1 MRKILLATTAL
12 VGVAL
17 YGGTAAAQQQ
27 GLQVTMG
34 GYTEFR
40 AGFFDESRRATSGTL
55 VNGTSLN
62 PPYAPGDAVRY
73 TRGGTDFDTEWKLNV
88 DAKGKSAEYNVEYG
102 AHVDLTNTPSAT
114 AFNSF
119 VAQNGTMV
127 HTDQAYVW
135 VSGKWGKALMGD
147 EHGASDLFVTAPT
160 VGTGQT
166 GNGAVYTNY
175 LNPGTVFAISPSYI
189 DSDENSTKITYYTPK
204 LGNDQHK
211 VQFGASYAPNA
222 FNRGQQVSVF
232 RNQITNGSGSSLLLS
247 GPAGA
252 VPYENMLE
260 FGGKYEGQWSKVGVL
275 ASFQVIAADDNNK
288 YTLNGV
294 NTARDFVGYG
304 LGAQATYA
312 GFTLGGSWYDPG
324 RYMTIAGQN
333 KDQSSWTIG
342 GKYEYQKAAVAV
354 SYLSGEGYGGVF
366 RTLPTP
372 ANPHDNYVKNYQAV
386 GVGATYS
393 LFPGFV
399 TGVDAVFFD
408 QDHRV
413 IGHDNDGH
421 VVVLSQRVN
430 F

>member
-1 MRKILLATTAL
+1 M
-12 VGVAL
+12 
-17 YGGTAAAQQQ
+17 
-27 GLQVTMG
+27 
-34 GYTEFR
+34 
-40 AGFFDESRRATSGTL
+40 
-55 VNGTSLN
+55 
-62 PPYAPGDAVRY
+62 
-73 TRGGTDFDTEWKLNV
+73 
-88 DAKGKSAEYNVEYG
+88 
-102 AHVDLTNTPSAT
+102 
-114 AFNSF
+114 
-119 VAQNGTMV
+119 
-127 HTDQAYVW
+127 
-135 VSGKWGKALMGD
+135 
-147 EHGASDLFVTAPT
+147 
-160 VGTGQT
+160 
-166 GNGAVYTNY
+166 
-175 LNPGTVFAISPSYI
+175 
-189 DSDENSTKITYYTPK
+189 
-204 LGNDQHK
+204 
-211 VQFGASYAPNA
+211 QFGASYAPNA

-372 ANPHDNYVKNYQAV
+372 PTRMTTTSRTTRPWAW
-386 GVGATYS
+386 
-393 LFPGFV
+393 
-399 TGVDAVFFD
+399 
-408 QDHRV
+408 
-413 IGHDNDGH
+413 
-421 VVVLSQRVN
+421 VLPTPCSRAS
-430 F
+430 